1 MFRKVFRHRYDYH
14 EFEAS
19 KIPLSKEKSNKGFSV
34 KEIIRKKKVYF
45 VRANVIIGPRCKCF
59 EPY

>member
-19 KIPLSKEKSNKGFSV
+19 KIPLSKEKRNKGFNV
-34 KEIIRKKKVYF
+34 KEIIRQKKVYF
-45 VRANVIIGPRCKCF
+45 VRENAIIGP
-59 EPY
+59 

>member
-19 KIPLSKEKSNKGFSV
+19 KIPLSKEKRNIGFNV
-34 KEIIRKKKVYF
+34 KEIIRQKKKVYF
-45 VRANVIIGPRCKCF
+45 VRENAIIGP
-59 EPY
+59 